1 MQYKQHKLTVEGKA
15 KLEAELAEIRS
26 VERPRLAESLRS
38 WHEGGDVTDNAAFE
52 QMKERLAALSDRM
65 VEIETLLREAEIID
79 KNGHHANG
87 TVEIGSSVTV
97 SRDDGKTTTYDIV
110 DSLEA
115 APHDGKISDASPIG
129 SALVGRKIGDTVTVE
144 VPSRV
149 LKLTIT
155 SVT

>member
-1 MQYKQHKLTVEGKA
+1 MQYKQHKITVEGKA
-15 KLEAELAEIRS
+15 KLEGELEQIRV
-26 VERPRLAESLRS
+26 VERPKLAASLKS
-38 WHEGGDVTDNAAFE
+38 WHEGGDITDNVAFE
-52 QMKERLAALSDRM
+52 QMKERLAALSDRI

-79 KNGHHANG
+79 VNGHHGNG
-87 TVEIGSSVTV
+87 TVEVGSYVTV
-97 SRDDGKTTTYDIV
+97 SRDDGKTTAYTIV

-129 SALVGRKIGDTVTVE
+129 SALVGRTIGDTVTVE